1 MSHARER
8 QVEVSRVRLVQQ
20 LYAEAMKKIEEDGSM
35 GRNPAKSGASSRSV
49 PVQRDSPRSV
59 MFQ

>member
-1 MSHARER
+1 MLIVSGSGDQKCPVRER

-35 GRNPAKSGASSRSV
+35 GAS
-49 PVQRDSPRSV
+49 
-59 MFQ
+59 